1 MGVHREDVFEIGR
14 WALLVISYHKSCK
27 TCLELTWIRCFFYGP
42 GEEAHSCPSF
52 LSQFLMPNL
61 FFHSAEKTISLFNS
75 CHRTLS
81 VISFSDRKACEYTL
95 AARIENYE
103 NLEP

>member
-27 TCLELTWIRCFFYGP
+27 TCLELTWI
-42 GEEAHSCPSF
+42 
-52 LSQFLMPNL
+52 
-61 FFHSAEKTISLFNS
+61 SAEKTISLFNS

-95 AARIENYE
+95 AARIENCE